1 MVARIE
7 GVGIKAPSRE
17 AKVANL
23 NFLRNPKK
31 FLQDKIDKKLDSYTK
46 KGKTPFGTNIGG
58 SAVGEEGLGRF
69 GGDDLSDASG
79 TFERRSFF
87 STATDPRNEVKT
99 ASTNLSGLTAKND
112 NFDKDDF
119 NNYMGAA
126 GIRYPKTL
134 SPTFIR
140 MMRENYQEDKKEG
153 RYKDGQIIN
162 KAPVEEKKSIGEKVA
177 NFAGGV
183 VNALT
188 GTQSAVAATKDAGKN
203 LFNQGIPD
211 DAYGSTERTVPAGSF
226 GISEAGKEQAAENRG
241 KYLSSATGIPSGSN
255 LPAGSFGIS
264 EKGKAQAAANR
275 KEVADKKAA
284 TVARAKKNPNVRVST
299 DSRGRSKVTAATKTR
314 SEAGSQ
320 ARTAAGNKARVKANA
335 KAKAQAAAYNRK
347 LSGTQPKSAKQRAKD
362 AAKARK
368 KAGPNRKMSYGQK
381 TRSQAGKSARTAAGN
396 KARVKSNARKRAQA
410 AAKRRRAKKKSKK

>member
-1 MVARIE
+1 MARIE
-7 GVGIKAPSRE
+7 GVGIKAPSSKSSRM
-17 AKVANL
+17 AMATYRVDPMDKMLRDMDKAFKNL
-23 NFLRNPKK
+23 SNQESTGAVKETGRGMGDRFNP
-31 FLQDKIDKKLDSYTK
+31 FADR
-46 KGKTPFGTNIGG
+46 
-58 SAVGEEGLGRF
+58 V
-69 GGDDLSDASG
+69 DASDQID
-79 TFERRSFF
+79 RKNYF
-87 STATDPRNEVKT
+87 SPGGGATDSRNDVQV

-140 MMRENYQEDKKEG
+140 MMRENYQEDKREG

-188 GTQSAVAATKDAGKN
+188 GTQSAVAETKDAGKN

-299 DSRGRSKVTAATKTR
+299 DSKGRSKVTAATKTR
-314 SEAGSQ
+314 SEAGSK

-347 LSGTQPKSAKQRAKD
+347 LSGTKPKSAKQRAKD

-368 KAGPNRKMSYGQK
+368 KAGPNRKMSDGQK

>member
-31 FLQDKIDKKLDSYTK
+31 FLQDKIDKKLDSYTRE
-46 KGKTPFGTNIGG
+46 GKTPFGTSIGG

-79 TFERRSFF
+79 TFERRDFF
-87 STATDPRNEVKT
+87 SMATDPRNVEV
-99 ASTNLSGLTAKND
+99 ASVRTRGGDPTSISSDVSDDIDGYNRYLRD
-112 NFDKDDF
+112 NYATDMDGK
-119 NNYMGAA
+119 
-126 GIRYPKTL
+126 RYKSF
-134 SPTFIR
+134 SPTLQRTLRESYNMDKRDGYR
-140 MMRENYQEDKKEG
+140 MDSGPTK
-153 RYKDGQIIN
+153 
-162 KAPVEEKKSIGEKVA
+162 
-177 NFAGGV
+177 GGV
-183 VNALT
+183 LINEKPSFVEKTKKLAGNIFNAVT
-188 GTQSAVAATKDAGKN
+188 GTQAASASEAPT
-203 LFNQGIPD
+203 Q
-211 DAYGSTERTVPAGSF
+211 SSVPAGSF
-226 GISEAGKEQAAENRG
+226 GISQEGRDQAAINRG
-241 KYLSSATGIPSGSN
+241 KYLSSATNIPSGSN

-299 DSRGRSKVTAATKTR
+299 DSKGRSKVTAATKTR

-335 KAKAQAAAYNRK
+335 KARAQAAAYNRK
-347 LSGTQPKSAKQRAKD
+347 LSGTKPKSAKQRAQD

-368 KAGPNRKMSYGQK
+368 KAGPNRKMSDGQK

-396 KARVKSNARKRAQA
+396 RARVKSNARKRAQA
-410 AAKRRRAKKKSKK
+410 AAKRRRKKKSKK

>member
-1 MVARIE
+1 MARIE
-7 GVGIKAPSRE
+7 GVGIKAPSSKSSRMAMATYRVDPLDKLNRDIE
-17 AKVANL
+17 KAFKNL
-23 NFLRNPKK
+23 SNQESTGAVKETGRGMGDRFNP
-31 FLQDKIDKKLDSYTK
+31 FADR
-46 KGKTPFGTNIGG
+46 
-58 SAVGEEGLGRF
+58 V
-69 GGDDLSDASG
+69 DASDQID
-79 TFERRSFF
+79 RKNYF
-87 STATDPRNEVKT
+87 SPGGGATDSRNDVQV

-140 MMRENYQEDKKEG
+140 MMRENYQEDKREG

-410 AAKRRRAKKKSKK
+410 AAKKRRKAKKGKK

>member
-1 MVARIE
+1 MARIE
-7 GVGIKAPSRE
+7 GVGIKAPSSKSSRM
-17 AKVANL
+17 AMATYKVDSMDKM
-23 NFLRNPKK
+23 LR
-31 FLQDKIDKKLDSYTK
+31 DIDKAFKNLSNQESTGAVKETGRGMGDRFN
-46 KGKTPFGTNIGG
+46 PF
-58 SAVGEEGLGRF
+58 ADRV
-69 GGDDLSDASG
+69 DASDQID
-79 TFERRSFF
+79 RKNYF
-87 STATDPRNEVKT
+87 STGGGATDSRNDVQV

-140 MMRENYQEDKKEG
+140 MMRENYQEDKREG

-226 GISEAGKEQAAENRG
+226 GISEPGKEQAAENRG

-335 KAKAQAAAYNRK
+335 KARAQAAAYNRK
-347 LSGTQPKSAKQRAKD
+347 LSGTKKKSAKQRTKD

-368 KAGPNRKMSYGQK
+368 KAGTNRKMSDGEK
-381 TRSQAGKSARTAAGN
+381 KRSQAGKSARTAAGN

-410 AAKRRRAKKKSKK
+410 AAKRRRAKKKSKR